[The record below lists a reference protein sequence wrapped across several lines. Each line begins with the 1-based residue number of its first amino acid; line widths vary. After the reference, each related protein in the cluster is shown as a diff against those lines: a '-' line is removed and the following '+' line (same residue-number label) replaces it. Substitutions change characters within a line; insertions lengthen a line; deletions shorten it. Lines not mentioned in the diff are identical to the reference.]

1 MQWRYFTHRVVFHV
15 PAATSPKPL
24 QAQLQM
30 AEKYVSPWKI
40 IHFFKQLGFLFI
52 WDLCH
57 VQKNWIWV
65 ELENISKL
73 PLSGFSCDTLVE
85 APLGNLKFISM
96 ATSLRTT
103 DLLYSE
109 YNTNISI
116 VHFWN
121 FYGTKFEFIN
131 TYGSFRQ
138 LIDIYIHSCLCSW
151 LTNTIYQKKLKPRV
165 HR

>member
-1 MQWRYFTHRVVFHV
+1 MCWSIICQILNIIESFHNNAVAIFYPPSGFSCASRHFSQTTAGSAANGEKICTTIKDNIFFTFSICLISLPCKNRN
-15 PAATSPKPL
+15 
-24 QAQLQM
+24 
-30 AEKYVSPWKI
+30 WN
-40 IHFFKQLGFLFI
+40 LG
-52 WDLCH
+52 
-57 VQKNWIWV
+57 
-65 ELENISKL
+65 NIRKL

-138 LIDIYIHSCLCSW
+138 LIDIYIFMFMF
-151 LTNTIYQKKLKPRV
+151 IV
-165 HR
+165 HD